1 MCSTITTN
9 LTAEAQS
16 DALYRVSKGGES
28 WEARFPLSVALALQ
42 EAGHTVALRV
52 GR

>member
-1 MCSTITTN
+1 MCSTTTN
-9 LTAEAQS
+9 HTAEAEPR
-16 DALYRVSKGGES
+16 ALYRVSKGGES
-28 WEARFPLSVALALQ
+28 WEARFPLSVAVALQ